1 MSSVRDRGRERFAE
15 VMGFAVPDVPG
26 DPFFEITLD
35 HLFAN
40 LWSRPGL
47 SVRDRRLLTLAIL
60 IPLANETVLRLHLQ
74 AAMQAGQLTDTE
86 IDEVILH
93 VAHYAGWPGA
103 AVASQ
108 VVRQL
113 RAERPASG

>member
-1 MSSVRDRGRERFAE
+1 MSSTRERGQKRFAE
-15 VMGFAVPDVPG
+15 VMGFPAPELPA
-26 DPFFEITLD
+26 DPFFDTTLD
-35 HLFAN
+35 HLFAD

-47 SVRDRRLLTLAIL
+47 SIRDRRLLTLATL
-60 IPLANETVLRLHLQ
+60 IPLANESVLRLHLR
-74 AAMQAGQLTDTE
+74 AAMQPGQLSDEE

-113 RAERPASG
+113 RTERTA

>member
-1 MSSVRDRGRERFAE
+1 MSNERERGREWFE
-15 VMGFAVPDVPG
+15 KVMGFAAPATPP
-26 DPFFEITLD
+26 DPFVATTLD

-47 SVRDRRLLTLAIL
+47 GVRDRRLITLALL
-60 IPLANETVLRLHLQ
+60 IAFGNEATLRLHLA
-74 AAMQAGQLTDTE
+74 AAMQQQQLS
-86 IDEVILH
+86 DEELDELILH

-108 VVRQL
+108 VLRQL
-113 RAERPASG
+113 RSERTAAK